1 MFLSTSTPNVCAR
14 AIRGQPNRGLR
25 DLRSTIARMSAWPF
39 RSGPLRARP
48 RREQPAVLAVHQR
61 LMKRQE
67 RRRAD
72 GDSDFLDA
80 PRIEEERPES
90 AQHPVAQREIRR
102 ALTTTRTTMS
112 CCLSKRFSASSDRTP
127 PGPRSFTAITAR
139 CQHREY
145 EVPHTRISVGQTVGA
160 VQRCS
165 IMDSARELVIRD
177 AQHSRRRLLAA
188 ATAGVIHCRPLQ
200 SQWHLLLRQRRQLAG
215 DVRTR
220 RSGAACDP
228 GLCSCGLHAWE
239 GKCRVL
245 AGSTRSTHTPGL

>member
-1 MFLSTSTPNVCAR
+1 LS
-14 AIRGQPNRGLR
+14 
-25 DLRSTIARMSAWPF
+25 STIARMSAWPF

-72 GDSDFLDA
+72 RDGDFLDA
-80 PRIEEERPES
+80 PRTEEERPES

-102 ALTTTRTTMS
+102 ALTTTLRTMS

-127 PGPRSFTAITAR
+127 PGPRSFTAMTAR

-160 VQRCS
+160 VYVAQSWIQRENRKFETHS
-165 IMDSARELVIRD
+165 ILVADYWLLRRRELSTVDLFNLNGTYSYVSGVNWRAMFALVAAVLPVIPGFVR
-177 AQHSRRRLLAA
+177 AA
-188 ATAGVIHCRPLQ
+188 ST
-200 SQWHLLLRQRRQLAG
+200 
-215 DVRTR
+215 
-220 RSGAACDP
+220 P
-228 GLCSCGLHAWE
+228 GRAS
-239 GKCRVL
+239 
-245 AGSTRSTHTPGL
+245 AGSWPVRLARHIRLVCDVCARALICLAFNPRRGGGDGR